1 MNNENSIKIKNCVF
15 NSFIIILTIIFV
27 YVLVKKIDI
36 FNNSYFLVLSL
47 ILFLWLNAII
57 ISWKI
62 ENMCNDEKNG
72 GNPILVRKLSN
83 AILLIIISI
92 LIIIILLIIK
102 VLFFGV
108 V

>member
-1 MNNENSIKIKNCVF
+1 MMNNENCNKNNCVF
-15 NSFIIILTIIFV
+15 NGFLIILTITFI
-27 YVLVKKIDI
+27 YVLVKKLDS
-36 FNNSYFLVLSL
+36 FNDCYFMVLSL
-47 ILFLWLNAII
+47 ILFLWLNAIM

-72 GNPILVRKLSN
+72 GNPVLVRKLSN

-92 LIIIILLIIK
+92 LIIIVLTTIK